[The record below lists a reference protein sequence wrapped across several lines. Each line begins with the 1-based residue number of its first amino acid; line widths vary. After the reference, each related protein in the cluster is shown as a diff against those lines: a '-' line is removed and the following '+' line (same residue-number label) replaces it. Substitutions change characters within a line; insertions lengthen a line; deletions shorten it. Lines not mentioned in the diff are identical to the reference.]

1 MKFKEKFFLITSF
14 FFSLLIIEYKSTNKI
29 IVLNRKKNKVAKF
42 YVGEKDKMT
51 IQNIDNH
58 EREYTDNKN
67 IQNSLGYIQNKSSG
81 RECLNTYSNNINSS
95 IYINLYEKLNKSID
109 NITFLKMDINS
120 TIQLNFN
127 VNNNSRLNITYK
139 SNHPQIIKVN
149 NKGIVSALRPGK
161 AIITI
166 NGYSN
171 RINIIR
177 VLSVPSNGL
186 ISNYTLKINNAEKF
200 KNLMIVA
207 HPDDETLWGGANL
220 YKDEY
225 FVVCLTN
232 GYNYKRANDFRKILN
247 FTKNKGIILDY
258 PDLQD
263 SIRDNWSEVKIGI
276 LKDLSTIL
284 KYNHWDKIV
293 THGPDGTTGHYHHK
307 KTCEYVTF
315 ITRKLKL
322 FNNLYYFGKFYKKNE
337 IPKDLSRI
345 SNKELRSKL
354 QEISFYKSVKKEIN
368 KLWFHM
374 IPYENWILASNW
386 RQK

>member
-1 MKFKEKFFLITSF
+1 
-14 FFSLLIIEYKSTNKI
+14 
-29 IVLNRKKNKVAKF
+29 
-42 YVGEKDKMT
+42 MT

-58 EREYTDNKN
+58 EKENINEKISDNKT
-67 IQNSLGYIQNKSSG
+67 IKDSVGYLKKKSIA
-81 RECLNTYSNNINSS
+81 RECLPKYPNNINSS
-95 IYINLYEKLNKSID
+95 ITFNLYEEKKKSID

-120 TIQLNFN
+120 TIQLNFDA
-127 VNNNSRLNITYK
+127 NNNSRLNISYK
-139 SNHPQIIKVN
+139 SDHPGIIKVN
-149 NKGIVSALRPGK
+149 NKGIVSTLRPGK

-166 NGYSN
+166 NGLSN
-171 RINIIR
+171 RINKIK

-207 HPDDETLWGGANL
+207 HPDDETLWGGVNL

-225 FVVCLTN
+225 FVVCITN
-232 GYNYKRANDFRKILN
+232 GYNFRRASDFRKILN
-247 FTKNKGIILDY
+247 FTKNRGIILDY

-263 SIRDNWSEVKIGI
+263 SIIDNWSEFKIGI

-284 KYNHWDKIV
+284 NYNHWSKIV

-307 KTCEYVTF
+307 KTCEYVTV

-337 IPKDLSRI
+337 IPKDLPRI
-345 SNKELRSKL
+345 SKKELKIKI
-354 QEISFYKSVKKEIN
+354 QEISLYKSVEKQIN
-368 KLWFHM
+368 KLWLHM
-374 IPYENWILASNW
+374 IPYENWILASKW
-386 RQK
+386 GQK